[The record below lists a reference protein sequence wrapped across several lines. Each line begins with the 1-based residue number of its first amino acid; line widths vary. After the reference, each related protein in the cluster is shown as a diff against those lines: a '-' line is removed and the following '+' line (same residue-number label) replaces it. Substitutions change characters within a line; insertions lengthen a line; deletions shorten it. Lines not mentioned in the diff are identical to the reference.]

1 MLKKILREATNRGI
15 EPMAAALP
23 KKALRSILNEATVG
37 LNVALCFHRVL
48 DAPRPFMLQPELAH
62 SAKQLDSFLDLF
74 RDVSHR
80 LVMSFDDGYEDAR
93 AYIASRAPD
102 HPDVRWLFMVCPAK
116 LEDRKGFSWDS
127 FKRGGQDD
135 PLAFAKM
142 WEASADRQTEHQKP
156 ELEGLADDAEYL
168 LSTVDQVAALSSI
181 PNVELGDHTDHHI
194 PTAWMSGEDV
204 EAELSASKERFTRLF
219 GPPKHFAF
227 PYGTP
232 DLYVLQRDIEIAKK
246 THGATTW
253 TVDVQPFAVEDAVHG
268 AVLPRFAWNS
278 LEMTPK
284 GMALYIAMKCA
295 SQRAANLKAA
305 I

>member
-23 KKALRSILNEATVG
+23 KKTLRGVLNEATVG

-48 DAPRPFMLQPELAH
+48 AVPRPFMLQPELAH
-62 SAKQLDSFLDLF
+62 TAKQLDTFLDIF

-93 AYIASRAPD
+93 AYIASRAPA

-116 LEDRKGFSWDS
+116 LEERKGFSWDA

-142 WEASADRQTEHQKP
+142 WEETADRAKEHRR
-156 ELEGLADDAEYL
+156 EDLAGLADDEEYR
-168 LSTVDQVAALSSI
+168 LSTIEQVAALADL

-194 PTAWMSGEDV
+194 PTAWMSADDV
-204 EAELSASKERFTRLF
+204 EAELTASKERFTRLF

-232 DLYVLQRDIEIAKK
+232 DLYVLKRDIEIAKK
-246 THGATTW
+246 THAATTW
-253 TVDVQPFAVEDAVHG
+253 TVDVQPYAVEDSVHG

-284 GMALYIAMKCA
+284 AMALYIAIKCA
-295 SQRAANLKAA
+295 AHRAAKIRNAD
-305 I
+305 